1 MLPLRTT
8 NAQNI
13 GARPYQED
21 CFAII
26 EADSLAPPGQR
37 CLMAVIADGMGGL
50 AHGDAAARRAVQ
62 VFVESFGA
70 RKTGARI
77 EQCLQDAL
85 LAANAAVARE
95 AESRKLPGQMGTT
108 LIAIAIREDRLYWV
122 STGDSGLY
130 RVHAGHIERL
140 NQAHVFGAFLD
151 EQVRQGEISEELARG
166 NPHREALTSYVGMS
180 REPEIDSPPEPI
192 TLDDGDLVLLATD
205 GLFKTLSIA
214 EMSVALTEPGDP
226 AESLVQKA
234 LGAGLPQQDNV
245 TVVAVLCGSAQT
257 GPALALN
264 LQEETAEMHKPELPP
279 VAAPPPEPAPP
290 PRSGLPRWLIL
301 LALAAVLCWGLFVY
315 AAR

>member
-26 EADSLAPPGQR
+26 EADSLAPPDQR

-62 VFVESFGA
+62 AFVETFGA
-70 RKTGARI
+70 RRAGTRI
-77 EQCLQDAL
+77 EQSLQNSL
-85 LAANAAVARE
+85 LAANTAVARE

-108 LIAIAIREDRLYWV
+108 LIAIAIRDDRLYWV

-140 NQAHVFGAFLD
+140 NEAHVFGAFLD
-151 EQVRQGEISEELARG
+151 EQARQGEISEELARG
-166 NPHREALTSYVGMS
+166 NPHREVLTSYVGMA

-192 TLDDGDLVLLATD
+192 ALSDGDLVLLATD

-226 AESLVQKA
+226 AEALVRKA

-245 TVVAVLCGSAQT
+245 TVVAVLCGSARS
-257 GPALALN
+257 GPVLALDT
-264 LQEETAEMHKPELPP
+264 QEETAEMHKPALPR
-279 VAAPPPEPAPP
+279 VNVPPPPM
-290 PRSGLPRWLIL
+290 PRKGRGNTWMVLGLAVVAI
-301 LALAAVLCWGLFVY
+301 AAAFYLM
-315 AAR
+315 R